1 MADEGQGV
9 DPAKHDHVFE
19 PFVQGDGS
27 ATRTHGGVGVGLAIA
42 KKVIEVIAAKITT
55 EIDLK
60 MIAFECAWRL
70 ADLEGPKE
78 RSAPWKPEAESQK
91 AKARAKAKAAPK
103 PDLFAPKESTDDQAD

>member
-1 MADEGQGV
+1 MSEEAEFIASLVAVKG
-9 DPAKHDHVFE
+9 AE
-19 PFVQGDGS
+19 S
-27 ATRTHGGVGVGLAIA
+27 MSSIA

-91 AKARAKAKAAPK
+91 AKARAKAKAVPK